1 MNGILLTHGAGSDRD
16 SKLLVAVEAEFAKLG
31 WIVERVNLEF
41 RVSGGRPGFQAE
53 KDQAGLAR
61 DLAAL
66 RGKCDRVFFGGHSY
80 GGRQGSMLLASQPEL
95 AEAALLMGY
104 PLHPP
109 GKPEQARTAHFG
121 ELRVPAM
128 FVSGTKDEFGTVAEL
143 EAAVALIGGGARTR
157 LVTVEGA
164 RHDLKGG
171 KAGVA
176 DRIAREF
183 VEFVGLGRG

>member
-1 MNGILLTHGAGSDRD
+1 MKGILLTHGAGSDRD
-16 SKLLVAVEAEFAKLG
+16 SKLLVAVEAEFLKLG
-31 WIVERVNLEF
+31 WIVERVNLDF

-53 KDQAGLAR
+53 KDRAGLAR
-61 DLAAL
+61 DLTAL

-121 ELRVPAM
+121 ELRAPAM

-143 EAAVALIGGGARTR
+143 EAAVALIGGARTR

-176 DRIAREF
+176 ERIAGEFAGF
-183 VEFVGLGRG
+183 VELGRG